1 MITASRG
8 TAVLTVGVAAVLL
21 FGVLSAAVA
30 ATQRGDMSS
39 VAVLKSW
46 FTEAV
51 TVDVVDPWF
60 AAYDQLPGPKG
71 TTELAARGI
80 RWQVEPRD
88 ERCVLL
94 RSERTASLE
103 VASAP
108 LERCEIAGASVD
120 GRFVTLDGTERVSN
134 WMLYDD
140 RPRLL
145 RPVPRPVVDGEWLAV
160 DPTRT
165 MGLYRGRIRST
176 QSAGVATWFWL
187 TDGVG
192 AALWAGDQSLVDAN
206 GRVTPLTVTTR
217 PDGAILLSYR
227 LDLPDGAVVQR
238 LALHSGRAGAAWK
251 PVDTSVW
258 NAEAAIWRLQ
268 EWERGAKGWEAV
280 ANTIGADGEAR
291 VLRVRTP

>member
-30 ATQRGDMSS
+30 ATQRGEIAS
-39 VAVLKSW
+39 VAALRSW

-60 AAYDQLPGPKG
+60 AVYDQLPGPKA
-71 TTELAARGI
+71 TSELVSRGI
-80 RWQVEPRD
+80 RWQVEPR
-88 ERCVLL
+88 EGACVLL
-94 RSERTASLE
+94 RSERAASLE
-103 VASAP
+103 VATAA

-160 DPTRT
+160 DPART
-165 MGLYRGRIRST
+165 VGLYRGRIRST
-176 QSAGVATWFWL
+176 QSDGVATWFWL

-192 AALWAGDQSLVDAN
+192 SAFWAGDQSLVDVS
-206 GRVTPLTVTTR
+206 GRVTPLTITTR

-227 LDLPDGAVVQR
+227 LDLPDGTVAQR
-238 LALHSGRAGAAWK
+238 LALHSGRAGTGWK
-251 PVDTSVW
+251 PIDTSAW
-258 NAEAAIWRLQ
+258 DTEAAIWRLQ

-280 ANTIGADGEAR
+280 ALTSGVDGVER
-291 VLRVRTP
+291 ELRVRTP

>member
-30 ATQRGDMSS
+30 ATQRGEIAS
-39 VAVLKSW
+39 VAALKSW

-51 TVDVVDPWF
+51 TVDVVDPWY

-71 TTELAARGI
+71 MAELVSRGI
-80 RWQVEPRD
+80 RWQVEPR
-88 ERCVLL
+88 EGACVLL
-94 RSERTASLE
+94 RGERAASLE
-103 VASAP
+103 VATAA

-160 DPTRT
+160 DPART
-165 MGLYRGRIRST
+165 VGLYRGRIRST
-176 QSAGVATWFWL
+176 QSDGVATWFWL

-192 AALWAGDQSLVDAN
+192 SAFWAGDQSLVDAS
-206 GRVTPLTVTTR
+206 GRVTPLTITTR

-227 LDLPDGAVVQR
+227 LDLPDGTVVQR
-238 LALHSGRAGAAWK
+238 LALHSGRAGTGWK
-251 PVDTSVW
+251 LIDTSAW
-258 NAEAAIWRLQ
+258 DAEAAIWRLQ
-268 EWERGAKGWEAV
+268 AWERGAKGWEAV
-280 ANTIGADGEAR
+280 ALTSGSDGMER
-291 VLRVRTP
+291 ELRVRTP